1 MTLPLLVVRT
11 GTSNA
16 ASIFACLRRAGF
28 APEWA
33 TLPNQVEDADF
44 VMVPGVGTFGDA
56 LAGIRSTGMEEVLKE
71 RVRRLRPTFFIC
83 VGIQLL
89 ARSSEES
96 PGVVGLCL
104 LDTDVVRLPPTVLVP
119 QHGWNEVLPCSV
131 GAQVMN
137 SRGSAYF
144 SNSFCIRAPPSGW
157 WYTSTTHGYTFCS
170 AIERGP
176 VCATQFHPELSSGFG
191 HDIIKRWQALSL
203 SFNASSS
210 PAPSTSLPPLS
221 NLKIRV
227 VPCLDVKNGRVV
239 KGIKFQDLTDSG
251 DPAEAAGRYCAQG
264 ADEIVILD
272 VSATLEERANAV
284 DTVRK
289 VREKINVAL
298 TVGGGVRSADDA
310 ARLLDNGAD
319 KVAVN
324 SAAVSNPQILNDIAA
339 RFGSQCCVLAIDA
352 KARSNSPGWIVAV
365 KSGIEDT
372 ALDVV
377 EWAVEGAARGAGEIL
392 LTSFDKDG
400 TRTGYDLELLQ
411 AVAKAVTVPV
421 VASGGAFTAEQ
432 MSDGAG
438 AGAQALLAA
447 SVFHYNVATV
457 GNIKRSLHSL
467 GVPVRNGD
475 TRDPNAMNTV
485 PIIPIVSASS
495 VPEAVAVIDAL
506 VLPVVILKSTAL
518 SAREIADVRHATS
531 VNCIHVW
538 PQDHHSLN
546 ADAVMLMLDLG
557 VDSII
562 LPCSLA
568 TALVEE
574 GVPASRLTVVLSS
587 LGSLW
592 LVNVGGEAQ
601 SLPDALQQLP
611 SGITNAVFCIT
622 TGADI
627 PEKTLAA
634 SVATAC
640 NSRGILG
647 SVVGMSNKSDNA
659 KFADAC
665 GLSFATEDVCADA
678 LAEALWLCLR
688 SDRNDCLVTTVVV
701 DEYGETLGLAYSS
714 AVSLKH
720 CMSTLQGTY
729 WSRNRGLWVKGLTS
743 GNVQHLKHVL
753 VDCDRDCLVFCVKQS
768 DAFCHQGHYT
778 CFGHEG
784 GGVRRLQRT
793 LTERQ
798 TNAPPGSYT
807 ARLYSDRDLLA
818 SKMKEEIQVH
828 VRSFVLFCWKF
839 CEFCMQELIDAET
852 PSHAAAELA
861 DVVFF
866 ALTAANVR
874 GASLAD
880 TDKQLDLRTL
890 RVNRTAL
897 AALC

>member
-1 MTLPLLVVRT
+1 MSLPLFVVRT

-33 TLPNQVEDADF
+33 TEPRQVADAQF

-56 LAGIRSTGMEEVLKE
+56 LAGIRSTGMEDVLKE
-71 RVRRLRPTFFIC
+71 RVRNLRPTFFIC

-96 PGVVGLCL
+96 PGVTGLCL
-104 LDTDVVRLPPTVLVP
+104 LDTDVVRFPSTVLVP

-137 SRGSAYF
+137 CRGAAYF

-157 WYTSTTHGYTFCS
+157 WHASTTHGYTFTS

-191 HDIIKRWQALSL
+191 HDIIKRWQAISVA
-203 SFNASSS
+203 FNSSAA
-210 PAPSTSLPPLS
+210 PAPPSSLPVLS

-239 KGIKFQDLTDSG
+239 KGVKFQDLTDSG

-272 VSATLEERANAV
+272 VSATLEERANAIE
-284 DTVRK
+284 TVRK
-289 VREKINVAL
+289 VREQINVAL

-324 SAAVSNPQILNDIAA
+324 SAAVSNPNILNDISA

-352 KARSNSPGWIVAV
+352 KARSNGEGWIVAV
-365 KSGIEDT
+365 KSGSEDT

-377 EWAVEGAARGAGEIL
+377 QWAVEGARRGAGEIL
-392 LTSFDKDG
+392 LTSFDQDG
-400 TRTGYDLELLQ
+400 TRAGYDLALLQ
-411 AVAKAVTVPV
+411 AVSSAVTVPV

-432 MSDGAG
+432 MADGAS

-457 GNIKRSLHSL
+457 GNMKRSLHSL

-475 TRDPNAMNTV
+475 ARDPNALNTAPV
-485 PIIPIVSASS
+485 IPIVCASS
-495 VPEAVAVIDAL
+495 VAEATAAIAAL
-506 VLPVVILKSTAL
+506 VLPAVILKCSAL
-518 SAREIADVRHATS
+518 SARDITEVRRCAAVS
-531 VNCIHVW
+531 SIHVW
-538 PQDHHSLN
+538 PQDFQSLN

-557 VDSII
+557 LDSVI
-562 LPCSLA
+562 LPNA
-568 TALVEE
+568 VAAALVDE
-574 GVPASRLTVVLSS
+574 GVPAARLAVTFSS
-587 LGSLW
+587 AGSMW
-592 LVNVGGEAQ
+592 LVNVGQDAQ
-601 SLPDALQQLP
+601 TLSDALQQLP
-611 SGITNAVFCIT
+611 AGITNAVFCIT

-640 NSRGILG
+640 NARGIVG
-647 SVVGMSNKSDNA
+647 TIVGMSSKSDNA
-659 KFADAC
+659 KFVDAC
-665 GLSFATEDVCADA
+665 GLSFATEDVSAERLADC
-678 LAEALWLCLR
+678 LWPCLR

-714 AVSLKH
+714 CVSLKH
-720 CMSTLQGTY
+720 CMTTLQGTY

-743 GNVQHLKHVL
+743 GHVQRLKQVL
-753 VDCDRDCLVFCVKQS
+753 VDCDRDCLIFCVQQA

-784 GGVRRLQRT
+784 SGIRRLQRT

-798 TNAPPGSYT
+798 ASAPPGSYT
-807 ARLYSDRDLLA
+807 ARLYSDKALLA
-818 SKMKEEIQVH
+818 SKMKEEIQV
-828 VRSFVLFCWKF
+828 L
-839 CEFCMQELIDAET
+839 
-852 PSHAAAELA
+852 
-861 DVVFF
+861 
-866 ALTAANVR
+866 
-874 GASLAD
+874 
-880 TDKQLDLRTL
+880 
-890 RVNRTAL
+890 
-897 AALC
+897 

>member
-1 MTLPLLVVRT
+1 VRT
-11 GTSNA
+11 
-16 ASIFACLRRAGF
+16 
-28 APEWA
+28 
-33 TLPNQVEDADF
+33 
-44 VMVPGVGTFGDA
+44 
-56 LAGIRSTGMEEVLKE
+56 
-71 RVRRLRPTFFIC
+71 LRPTFFIC

-96 PGVVGLCL
+96 PGVTGLCL
-104 LDTDVVRLPPTVLVP
+104 LDTDVVRFPSTVLVP

-131 GAQVMN
+131 GSQVMN
-137 SRGSAYF
+137 SRGAAYF

-170 AIERGP
+170 SIERGA

-191 HDIIKRWQALSL
+191 HDIIKRWQTISSA
-203 SFNASSS
+203 FNASSS
-210 PAPSTSLPPLS
+210 PVPQASLPALS

-239 KGIKFQDLTDSG
+239 KGIKFQGLTDSG
-251 DPAEAAGRYCAQG
+251 DPAEAAGRYCSQG

-272 VSATLEERANAV
+272 VSATLEERANAIE
-284 DTVRK
+284 TVRK

-352 KARSNSPGWIVAV
+352 KARTNGEGWIVAV
-365 KSGIEDT
+365 KSGSEDT
-372 ALDVV
+372 ELDVV
-377 EWAVEGAARGAGEIL
+377 EWATQGAKRGAGEIL

-400 TRTGYDLELLQ
+400 TRAGYDLGLLQ
-411 AVAKAVTVPV
+411 AVTRAVNVPV

-432 MSDGAG
+432 MADGAG

-475 TRDPNAMNTV
+475 TRDSNALNTAPV
-485 PIIPIVSASS
+485 IPIVSASS
-495 VPEAVAVIDAL
+495 VAEAVAAVTAQ
-506 VLPVVILKSTAL
+506 VLPVVILKCAGLSALDISEVRRSTA
-518 SAREIADVRHATS
+518 
-531 VNCIHVW
+531 VNSIYVW
-538 PQDHHSLN
+538 PQDHESLD
-546 ADAVMLMLDLG
+546 ADAVMLMLDTGL
-557 VDSII
+557 DSVI
-562 LPCSLA
+562 LPNAVASSLIDQ
-568 TALVEE
+568 
-574 GVPASRLTVVLSS
+574 GVPASRLTVTLSS
-587 LGSLW
+587 LGSMWIINL
-592 LVNVGGEAQ
+592 GEEARPL
-601 SLPDALQQLP
+601 SDALQLLP
-611 SGITNAVFCIT
+611 NGVTSAVFCIT

-647 SVVGMSNKSDNA
+647 SIVGMSGKSDNA
-659 KFADAC
+659 KFVDAC
-665 GLSFATEDVCADA
+665 GLGYATENTSADA
-678 LAEALWLCLR
+678 LADSLWLCLR

-701 DEYGETLGLAYSS
+701 DEVGETLGLAYSS
-714 AVSLKH
+714 ALSLKH
-720 CMSTLQGTY
+720 CMNTLQGTY

-743 GNVQHLKHVL
+743 GHVQRLKRVL
-753 VDCDRDCLVFCVKQS
+753 VDCDRDCLVFCVEQS

-784 GGVRRLQRT
+784 GGIRRLQRT
-793 LTERQ
+793 LTERRMS
-798 TNAPPGSYT
+798 APPGSYT
-807 ARLYSDRDLLA
+807 ARLYSDKALLA
-818 SKMKEEIQVH
+818 SKMKEEIQV
-828 VRSFVLFCWKF
+828 C
-839 CEFCMQELIDAET
+839 
-852 PSHAAAELA
+852 
-861 DVVFF
+861 
-866 ALTAANVR
+866 
-874 GASLAD
+874 
-880 TDKQLDLRTL
+880 
-890 RVNRTAL
+890 
-897 AALC
+897 